1 MVPIQEDTSESS
13 MWNWKQDPHRR
24 CCIPQR
30 NCTNEAARKKG
41 DKEPTEMR
49 HQRCE
54 VESRSPSLR
63 RPNSGVVRGWCRYWR
78 LWSQPENVCS
88 NDKGNWCLH
97 RWPSFKVSRPA
108 ASEYG
113 INTPLLRDRWQVNK
127 SPHHK
132 PSNLDLP
139 RGKQLKRS
147 HCSGRAT
154 SLWRFHWKGRHGRR
168 ACQEDPSGPKG
179 PRQRRERAD
188 PLYEWKGEGFVEEM
202 NKALWDHLPLEIQDK
217 FWWPL
222 QRGPAHWIDKISNK
236 FMDSEFVSGLLMRTK
251 LFHILFGHGNMHSVA
266 KATATEVNLPF
277 STTISFAKQ
286 RFLSSSYQR
295 FDRLEKSFC
304 AYVNAYRDH
313 DNKEINEYKV
323 AGQDFVFDLLGL
335 IDLLTPSS
343 FSCFE
348 DSCCGVRDGSL
359 SIE

>member
-1 MVPIQEDTSESS
+1 
-13 MWNWKQDPHRR
+13 
-24 CCIPQR
+24 
-30 NCTNEAARKKG
+30 
-41 DKEPTEMR
+41 
-49 HQRCE
+49 
-54 VESRSPSLR
+54 
-63 RPNSGVVRGWCRYWR
+63 
-78 LWSQPENVCS
+78 
-88 NDKGNWCLH
+88 
-97 RWPSFKVSRPA
+97 
-108 ASEYG
+108 
-113 INTPLLRDRWQVNK
+113 
-127 SPHHK
+127 
-132 PSNLDLP
+132 
-139 RGKQLKRS
+139 
-147 HCSGRAT
+147 
-154 SLWRFHWKGRHGRR
+154 
-168 ACQEDPSGPKG
+168 
-179 PRQRRERAD
+179 
-188 PLYEWKGEGFVEEM
+188 
-202 NKALWDHLPLEIQDK
+202 
-217 FWWPL
+217 
-222 QRGPAHWIDKISNK
+222 
-236 FMDSEFVSGLLMRTK
+236 MRTK